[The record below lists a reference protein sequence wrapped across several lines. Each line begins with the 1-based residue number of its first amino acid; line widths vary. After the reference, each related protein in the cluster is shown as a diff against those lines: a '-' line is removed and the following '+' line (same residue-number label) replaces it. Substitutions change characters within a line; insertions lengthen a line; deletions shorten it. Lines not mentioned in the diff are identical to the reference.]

1 MNDFDFTMV
10 QQRIHEGLLEHA
22 IPGMAVAVAH
32 EGRIVWE
39 AGFGWADR
47 EKRRAASE
55 HTVFPIASVTKSMTA
70 TGIMRLVELGKLD
83 LDKPINHYLPR
94 DTQLKVW
101 VGDPEELTV
110 RRVANHTGGLTHFSN
125 SYHASDRAP
134 EPSQAEVIR
143 RYAMAVV
150 EPGER
155 YRYSNIGYG
164 VLDYLISQVSGMSF
178 ADFLHQE
185 VFVPLG
191 MCRSATGLPARLE
204 PFAATRYDEQA
215 QPTEPGLTSH
225 AGASDGWAS
234 AHDLL
239 RFGLFHLKQPLTDQK
254 RILSDDALDAMHEPP
269 VKRVGTPGTDPN
281 VQPVSCYGVGFVIDP
296 ELTPRRISHA
306 GGMDGCASKL
316 LMLPDEQIVIA
327 IVSNRFK
334 SLAYELE
341 HDILEATLSGYQRPT
356 APDAPAHKPEAD
368 AGALAPLRGAWSG
381 HIHTHEGPMD
391 ITLEFLACGHVYVQV
406 GALQQKALLNKV
418 RFEDDWLTGTF
429 GGMIE
434 TADANRKGRYPIH
447 HLQLDVKLRGDR
459 LAGAVVCV
467 SGVQLGHWV
476 ELTRDAG
483 AASDKS
489 G

>member
-1 MNDFDFTMV
+1 M
-10 QQRIHEGLLEHA
+10 
-22 IPGMAVAVAH
+22 
-32 EGRIVWE
+32 
-39 AGFGWADR
+39 
-47 EKRRAASE
+47 
-55 HTVFPIASVTKSMTA
+55 
-70 TGIMRLVELGKLD
+70 
-83 LDKPINHYLPR
+83 
-94 DTQLKVW
+94 
-101 VGDPEELTV
+101 GDPDELTV
-110 RRVANHTGGLTHFSN
+110 RRVANHTGGLTRFSN
-125 SYHASDRAP
+125 SYQPSDRAP

-143 RYAMAVV
+143 RYAVAVA

-164 VLDYLISQVSGMSF
+164 VLDYLIAQVSGMSF

-191 MCRSATGLPARLE
+191 MCRSAIGLPERLE

-239 RFGLFHLKQPLTDQK
+239 RFGLFHLKQPLADQK
-254 RILSDDALDAMHEPP
+254 RILSDAAVDAMHEPTA
-269 VKRVGTPGTDPN
+269 KRVGTPGADPN
-281 VQPVSCYGVGFVIDP
+281 VQAVSCYGVGFVIDP

-306 GGMDGCASKL
+306 GGMGGSAAKL
-316 LMLPDEQIVIA
+316 LMLPDEQVVIA

-334 SLAYELE
+334 PLAYELE
-341 HDILEATLSGYQRPT
+341 HDIFEAMLPGYRRPT
-356 APDAPAHKPEAD
+356 AAGAPAPKPEAD
-368 AGALAPLRGAWSG
+368 AEALAPLRGAWSG
-381 HIHTHEGPMD
+381 HVHTHEGPMD
-391 ITLEFLACGHVYVQV
+391 ITLEFLPCGHMHVKV

-418 RFEDDWLTGTF
+418 RFEDGWLSGTF
-429 GGMIE
+429 AGMIE
-434 TADANRKGRYPIH
+434 TADANRKGRFPIH
-447 HLQLDVKLRGDR
+447 HLQLDVKRRDDR

-483 AASDKS
+483 AASDNTD
-489 G
+489 